1 MSVILSD
8 PSPSVRG
15 SEVPM
20 RATELNTPIETLT
33 SANPYQCASLLDEN
47 GREIPITEEMI
58 MHACDELMK
67 LWQFP
72 NPKKA
77 A

>member
-1 MSVILSD
+1 MQANDNLS
-8 PSPSVRG
+8 
-15 SEVPM
+15 
-20 RATELNTPIETLT
+20 
-33 SANPYQCASLLDEN
+33 SALLQGNPFQAAALLDEQ

-58 MHACDELMK
+58 VQACDELMK

-72 NPKKA
+72 GKA

>member
-1 MSVILSD
+1 MQAKENMVSVIS
-8 PSPSVRG
+8 G
-15 SEVPM
+15 
-20 RATELNTPIETLT
+20 
-33 SANPYQCASLLDEN
+33 NPFHTAALLDEQ

-58 MHACDELMK
+58 MQACDELMK

-72 NPKKA
+72 QQARA

>member
-1 MSVILSD
+1 MQANENKVSV
-8 PSPSVRG
+8 
-15 SEVPM
+15 
-20 RATELNTPIETLT
+20 T
-33 SANPYQCASLLDEN
+33 SGNPFHAAALLDDQ

-72 NPKKA
+72 QQAKA